1 MKYLIGLKK
10 SQSLLLV
17 IFPMLYMVI
26 GAYFRTLLGDLSL
39 RSIDPDY
46 VYFSNGLGVA
56 LGSFDTGNIFH
67 PGSPLQYFIAIIFRI
82 VYFLRSPGIPFIEDI
97 FINPDLYL
105 STVSISIT
113 GLITLSLF
121 VAGIVVFRITNSILY
136 GVLIQTTTFL
146 PIIWYDLIGRVTP
159 EVFQAL
165 PVILLSLLIIRY
177 YWENKQSYSVKDTF
191 YFALVVAF
199 GLSAKVTFLPLV
211 IIPLFIIDTW
221 KNKAL
226 FFVFTLFIFLLIS
239 VSVLL
244 KLEYFWNWIKNIFI
258 HSGDYGGGESNI
270 IDFGL
275 LKSNFLYFVNLEN
288 WYFKVVLLSF
298 LTLLSYLIIQRKKA
312 DRRIVIYSS
321 ALILTITF
329 HLVLVCKHF
338 AHRNFIP
345 SLLLLPLVVFFTF
358 EILKKTGNNKLYNLI
373 VQLVLIAFL
382 LITVKNQFNW
392 LPIKSNAMGT
402 EYGARKET
410 FYFASTLD
418 KNSIKIIASQSYG
431 SPFKEYAIM
440 YSTVWSERNLQE
452 KYKSVLNG
460 IYPGNYQFFTF
471 DSTMKYWGDKFDVQK
486 IIESGKKVY
495 LYVDRN
501 DEEVYS
507 RTINKLI
514 EENGASFEV
523 ERELIFLN
531 DKTAEIIYSLQF
543 KESVAKEN
551 PEI

>member
-1 MKYLIGLKK
+1 
-10 SQSLLLV
+10 
-17 IFPMLYMVI
+17 MVI

-177 YWENKQSYSVKDTF
+177 YWKNKQSYSVKDTF